1 MQIKTFKY
9 NGETM
14 TIHSHNFVET
24 YEGLVGFGADRE
36 TDENTVIYYLQKF
49 SDDRLMKTIIKR
61 LSDEELAEIF
71 SFITRLLKTHLVG
84 NEYHEVFLKEQ
95 S

>member
-1 MQIKTFKY
+1 
-9 NGETM
+9 M

-24 YEGLVGFGADRE
+24 YDGLVGFGSDRE
-36 TDENTVIYYLQKF
+36 TDENTVVYFLQKF

-71 SFITRLLKTHLVG
+71 GLITRLLKKHLVD
-84 NEYHEVFLKEQ
+84 NEYHQFFLKE
-95 S
+95 

>member
-1 MQIKTFKY
+1 
-9 NGETM
+9 M

-24 YEGLVGFGADRE
+24 YEGLVGFGADRQ
-36 TDENTVIYYLQKF
+36 TDENTVVYYLQKF

-61 LSDEELAEIF
+61 LSDEELSEIF
-71 SFITRLLKTHLVG
+71 GLITRLLKNHLVD
-84 NEYHEVFLKEQ
+84 NEYHKFFLKEE

>member
-1 MQIKTFKY
+1 
-9 NGETM
+9 M

-36 TDENTVIYYLQKF
+36 TDENTIIYYLQKF

-71 SFITRLLKTHLVG
+71 GLITRLLKDHLVN
-84 NEYHEVFLKEQ
+84 NEYHQIFLKEE

>member
-1 MQIKTFKY
+1 
-9 NGETM
+9 M

-24 YEGLVGFGADRE
+24 YEGLVGFGADRQ
-36 TDENTVIYYLQKF
+36 TNENTVVYYLQKF

-71 SFITRLLKTHLVG
+71 GLITRLLKNHLVD
-84 NEYHEVFLKEQ
+84 NEYHKFFLKEE

>member
-1 MQIKTFKY
+1 
-9 NGETM
+9 M

-36 TDENTVIYYLQKF
+36 TDVNTVVYYLQKF
-49 SDDRLMKTIIKR
+49 SDDRLMETIIKR

-71 SFITRLLKTHLVG
+71 GLVTRLLKNHLVN
-84 NEYHEVFLKEQ
+84 NEYHMFFLKEE

>member
-1 MQIKTFKY
+1 MS
-9 NGETM
+9 
-14 TIHSHNFVET
+14 IHSHKFVET

-36 TDENTVIYYLQKF
+36 TDENTVVYYLQKV

-61 LSDEELAEIF
+61 RSDEELTEIF
-71 SFITRLLKTHLVG
+71 SLRTRLLKNHLVSS
-84 NEYHEVFLKEQ
+84 EYHELFLKEE

>member
-1 MQIKTFKY
+1 
-9 NGETM
+9 M

-36 TDENTVIYYLQKF
+36 TDENTVVYYLQKF

-61 LSDEELAEIF
+61 LSDDELADIF
-71 SFITRLLKTHLVG
+71 NLITRLLKNHLVN
-84 NEYHEVFLKEQ
+84 NEYHQIFLKEDQ
-95 S
+95 

>member
-1 MQIKTFKY
+1 
-9 NGETM
+9 M

-24 YEGLVGFGADRE
+24 YEGLVGFGADRQ
-36 TDENTVIYYLQKF
+36 TDENTVVYYLQKF

-61 LSDEELAEIF
+61 LSDEELTEIF
-71 SFITRLLKTHLVG
+71 GLITRLLKNHLVD
-84 NEYHEVFLKEQ
+84 NEYHKFFLKEE

>member
-1 MQIKTFKY
+1 
-9 NGETM
+9 M

-36 TDENTVIYYLQKF
+36 TDENTVVYYLQKF
-49 SDDRLMKTIIKR
+49 SDDRFMKTIIKR

-71 SFITRLLKTHLVG
+71 SFITRVLKEHLVG
-84 NEYHEVFLKEQ
+84 SEYHQTFLKEPQ
-95 S
+95 

>member
-1 MQIKTFKY
+1 
-9 NGETM
+9 M

-24 YEGLVGFGADRE
+24 YKGLVGFGADRN

-61 LSDEELAEIF
+61 LPDEELSEIF
-71 SFITRLLKTHLVG
+71 LLMTRLLKNHLTSS
-84 NEYHEVFLKEQ
+84 EYHQIFLKEEP
-95 S
+95 

>member
-1 MQIKTFKY
+1 
-9 NGETM
+9 M

-24 YEGLVGFGADRE
+24 YEGLVGFGADRG
-36 TDENTVIYYLQKF
+36 TDENTVVYYLQKF

-71 SFITRLLKTHLVG
+71 NLITRLLKNHLV
-84 NEYHEVFLKEQ
+84 NTEYHQIFLKEQ
-95 S
+95 P